1 MLVRNIQTYLRR
13 YSMTDVDKIKNR
25 LQSLREQH
33 TLQHQKCEA
42 AEAENVQDKYLTE
55 MKKKKL
61 ALKDEISI
69 LEKQLKAI

>member
-1 MLVRNIQTYLRR
+1 
-13 YSMTDVDKIKNR
+13 MTDVDKIKNR

-33 TLQHQKCEA
+33 TLQHQRCEA

>member
-1 MLVRNIQTYLRR
+1 
-13 YSMTDVDKIKNR
+13 MTDVDKIKNR

>member
-1 MLVRNIQTYLRR
+1 
-13 YSMTDVDKIKNR
+13 MTDVDKIKNR

-61 ALKDEISI
+61 ALKDEILI